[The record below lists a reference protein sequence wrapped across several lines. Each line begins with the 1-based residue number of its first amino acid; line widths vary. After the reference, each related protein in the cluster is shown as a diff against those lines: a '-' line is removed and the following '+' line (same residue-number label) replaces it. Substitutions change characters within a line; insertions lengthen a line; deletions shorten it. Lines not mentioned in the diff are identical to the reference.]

1 MILSGQIRD
10 GFLYCTLRRWP
21 ESLNEIDGGKS
32 GAGVPP
38 AQKTTTIGEVPKRIP
53 RAGCLRGLRRD
64 DHGKGRGEDGA
75 GAGGD

>member
-10 GFLYCTLRRWP
+10 EFLYCTLRKWL

-38 AQKTTTIGEVPKRIP
+38 AQKATAIGAVPKGIP
-53 RAGCLRGLRRD
+53 QAGCLRDLR
-64 DHGKGRGEDGA
+64 
-75 GAGGD
+75 